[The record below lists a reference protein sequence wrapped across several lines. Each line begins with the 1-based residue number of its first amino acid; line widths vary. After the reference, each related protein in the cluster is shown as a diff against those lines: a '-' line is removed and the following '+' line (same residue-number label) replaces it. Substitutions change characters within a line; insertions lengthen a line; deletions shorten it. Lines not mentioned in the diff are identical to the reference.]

1 MCVLLAMAVGSG
13 CAAGSGQA
21 PGGAGATGKAG
32 ASGSAAAPP
41 HGRERGSSG
50 SPGSSG
56 APGSS
61 ASSASPASPASSASS
76 ASPVSSGAPG
86 REARKE
92 KGGEGDRKDSAGN
105 GGDRGKG
112 ERGGN
117 RERAGEKAAAAEAR
131 AKRLKKIQAARA
143 VAAKRWGLA
152 QTPLPAPPPPGKKP
166 RVTTRKGF
174 EVDRHKGLPP
184 VFTTVPTKQKVVF
197 LTIDDGAEK
206 DPELLRM
213 MSELRIPYSAFL
225 SDYVVRDDYGYFEKM
240 QGRGVS
246 LHNHTLTHPYLPALP
261 YAKQKAE
268 ICGQQTRME
277 KRFGKRPRLFRPP
290 YGSYNRDTL
299 RAAASCGVK
308 AVPLWAA
315 EAFPDHMEWRE
326 WDRDLHPG
334 DIILTHFRGKAEWKG
349 SMPDMIRHVMKVVTA
364 KGYAVARLEDY
375 V

>member
-1 MCVLLAMAVGSG
+1 MLLVTAVGSG
-13 CAAGSGQA
+13 CAAEPGQ
-21 PGGAGATGKAG
+21 PGGGARATGK
-32 ASGSAAAPP
+32 SSAAAPAHGQEP
-41 HGRERGSSG
+41 GSPGREDRKGETAGRERDGDAGS
-50 SPGSSG
+50 
-56 APGSS
+56 
-61 ASSASPASPASSASS
+61 
-76 ASPVSSGAPG
+76 
-86 REARKE
+86 RE
-92 KGGEGDRKDSAGN
+92 EGDREKGREKDAE
-105 GGDRGKG
+105 GDRADSG
-112 ERGGN
+112 EDRG
-117 RERAGEKAAAAEAR
+117 RKRAGEKGAPAAGPAEALAAY
-131 AKRLKKIQAARA
+131 AKRVKKIQAARA
-143 VAAKRWGLA
+143 AAARRWGLR
-152 QTPLPAPPPPGKKP
+152 QTPLPAPPPPDEKP
-166 RVTTRKGF
+166 RITTRKGF

-184 VFTTVPTKQKVVF
+184 VFTTVPTKEKIVF

-206 DPELLRM
+206 DPKLLRM
-213 MSELRIPYSAFL
+213 MSELQIPYSAFL

-240 QGRGVS
+240 QDRGVR
-246 LHNHTLTHPYLPALP
+246 LHNHTLTHPYLPALS

-268 ICGQQTRME
+268 ICGQQARIE

-299 RAAASCGVK
+299 RAAKSCGVK

-349 SMPDMIRHVMKVVTA
+349 SMPDMIRNVMKVVTS